1 MTLSRPTAQAR
12 RHPFS
17 APDGVALDPLYRRLR
32 EHEPVSRVRMPYGGE
47 AWLLTRHAD
56 VRAVLGD
63 QRFSMEA
70 GAGRDVPRPTEHPLP
85 AGGLISMDPPGHTR
99 LRRLAGTAFTARRVE
114 GLRPEVSGFTHGL
127 IDEWTRRAEPAAE
140 IMEDL
145 ALPVS
150 ISVICNLLGVSYD
163 DRHRFRDFSEALV
176 SSSLSPAEIQRAT
189 EDFSGYMAELIAER
203 RARPADDFLSTM
215 VQARD
220 EGDRLSEAELLML
233 GAGLLISGYETTA
246 TQIGNF
252 VHLLLSDRGLYEAL
266 VADPDLVPAAVEE
279 LLRFTPLS
287 TMDGFARIAL
297 EDVEIGGTLI
307 RAGEAVITSI
317 ASANLD
323 DAAFPGAASLDLT
336 RAQNPHLG
344 FGHGVHYCMGA
355 PLARLELQVVLRTL
369 VERLPGL
376 RAAVP
381 ASGIRWRAG
390 SLLRTPEAVPVTWDA
405 PAG

>member
-1 MTLSRPTAQAR
+1 MTFSCPVSQAR
-12 RHPFS
+12 PYPFS
-17 APDGVALDPLYRRLR
+17 TFDGIALDPLYSHLR

-47 AWLLTRHAD
+47 AWFLTRHAD
-56 VRAVLGD
+56 VKAVLGD

-70 GAGRDVPRPTEHPLP
+70 GAGRDVPRPTEYPLP
-85 AGGLISMDPPGHTR
+85 AGGLISMDPPEHSR
-99 LRRLAGTAFTARRVE
+99 LRRLTGQAFTARRVE
-114 GLRPEVSGFTHGL
+114 ELRPQVSRFTHEL
-127 IDEWTRRAEPAAE
+127 LDEMVARDEPSGE

-150 ISVICNLLGVSYD
+150 ISVICKLLGVSYD
-163 DRHRFRDFSEALV
+163 DRHRFRAFSEALV
-176 SSSLSPAEIQRAT
+176 SSSLSPAEVQQAT
-189 EDFSGYMAELIAER
+189 EDFTAYMAVLVADR
-203 RARPADDFLSTM
+203 RARPTDDFLSTL

-220 EGDRLSEAELLML
+220 EGDRLSEAELLMI
-233 GAGLLISGYETTA
+233 GSGLLISGYETTA

-252 VHLLLSDRGLYEAL
+252 VHILLSDRRLYDSL
-266 VADPDLVPAAVEE
+266 VADPGLVPAAVEE

-317 ASANLD
+317 ASANF
-323 DAAFPGAASLDLT
+323 DATAFPGAEYLDFT
-336 RAQNPHLG
+336 RPQNPHLG

-355 PLARLELQVVLRTL
+355 PLARLELQAVLSTL

-376 RAAVP
+376 RLSVP
-381 ASGIRWRAG
+381 AGELRWRTG
-390 SLLRTPEAVPVTWDA
+390 SLLRTPEAVPVTWDD
-405 PAG
+405 PAE